1 VSDRLPSALLGC
13 LLLALSLVACA
24 REEPGRLRS
33 PDGRLSLAFA
43 LDDDGAPRY
52 RAWWDDEV
60 VLLPSGL
67 GLELKDAPPLSAG
80 LRVIRE
86 ARREVDEPWT
96 TVWGQREEERDR
108 FEELRVEL
116 QEEDAPGR
124 RIDLVFRAYDD
135 GLAFRYEL
143 PAQEG
148 LDELVITEE
157 RTRFAFAADHRA
169 WWIPDCWDSYELRV
183 SETPLSEL
191 GEGRAPAEH
200 GSCAAQEAFR
210 GANTPLVMR
219 SAEGLHLALH
229 EARLVDYAGM
239 TLVPDPARPLTLVS
253 ALVPWANGDKV
264 RGRAPL
270 VTPWRVLQMVE
281 SAGGLITSSLILDL
295 NDPPGERDLSF
306 VRPMSF
312 VGVWWGMHLGLLSWI
327 EGDERHGATTAEA
340 RRHIDFAAENGIGGV
355 LIEGWNKGW
364 DTLRSSDELDL
375 ITPAEDFDLEA
386 VARYAQARG
395 VQLIGHHE
403 TGGKVAA
410 YEAQL
415 DAAFARA
422 VSLGIATIKT
432 GYAGPIRPGGH
443 HRHGQHM
450 VRHYRRVLEA
460 AWRHGINLNVH
471 EPIKG
476 TGLERTF
483 PNMLTREGVRSME
496 WNAWSAGNAPS
507 HTATLPF
514 TRGLAGPMDYS
525 PGIFD
530 PRYERFGHQIEPRV
544 IASER
549 HLTDRPRVQSTLARQ
564 LALFVVLWSPLQ
576 MAADLIESYEGHP
589 ALAFIA
595 ALPNTWSETRVLSGE
610 IGEHLVLARRERG
623 GPAWF
628 LGAIT
633 DEEARTIEVELSF
646 LDDDTAWRATVYG
659 DAVGAHYLDAPTALR
674 IEPRTLEAGQALSL
688 TLAPGGGQAMV
699 IRPVSRDHPATTD

>member
-1 VSDRLPSALLGC
+1 MLLV
-13 LLLALSLVACA
+13 LALAFAACA

-33 PDGRLSLAFA
+33 PGGRVSLAFA

-52 RAWWDDEV
+52 RAWWGDEE

-67 GLELKDAPPLSAG
+67 GLELQGAPPLAAG
-80 LRVIRE
+80 LRVVRE
-86 ARREVDEPWT
+86 ARREVDQPWT
-96 TVWGQREEERDR
+96 TVWGQREEERDH
-108 FEELRVEL
+108 FHELRVEL
-116 QEEDAPGR
+116 VEEDAPGR
-124 RIDLVFRAYDD
+124 RLDLVFRAYDD

-143 PAQEG
+143 PAQDG
-148 LDELVITEE
+148 LDELIITEE

-169 WWIPDCWDSYELRV
+169 WWIPDCWDSYELRY

-191 GEGRAPAEH
+191 GQGRSPAEH
-200 GSCAAQEAFR
+200 GSCAAQARFR
-210 GANTPLVMR
+210 GANTPLVLR
-219 SAEGLHLALH
+219 TASGLHLALH

-239 TLVPDPARPLTLVS
+239 TLVPVPERPLTLES

-270 VTPWRVLQMVE
+270 VTPWRTLQVAE
-281 SAGGLITSSLILDL
+281 TAEDLIASSLILDL
-295 NDPPGERDLSF
+295 NDPPAARDLSF

-312 VGVWWGMHLGLLSWI
+312 VGIWWGMHLGLLSWI

-340 RRHIDFAAENGIGGV
+340 LRHIDFAAAHGIGGV
-355 LIEGWNKGW
+355 LVEGWNKGW
-364 DTLRSSDELDL
+364 DTLRSSAELDL

-386 VARYAQARG
+386 VARHARAQG

-415 DAAFARA
+415 DDAFVRA
-422 VSLGIATIKT
+422 THWGIRTIKT

-450 VRHYRRVLEA
+450 VRHHRRVLEA

-471 EPIKG
+471 EPVKG
-476 TGLERTF
+476 TGEERTF

-496 WNAWSAGNAPS
+496 WNAWSAGNPPS

-530 PRYERFGHQIEPRV
+530 PRYLRFGHQIEPRV

-576 MAADLIESYEGHP
+576 MAADFIESYEGHP
-589 ALAFIA
+589 AFRFIA

-610 IGEHLVLARRERG
+610 IGEHVVIARRERG
-623 GPAWF
+623 GPSWF

-633 DEEARTIEVELSF
+633 DEAARTIEVELDF
-646 LDDDTAWRATVYG
+646 LDDDKAWQATVYR
-659 DAVGAHYLDAPTALR
+659 DAPGAHYLEDPRALLVEQR
-674 IEPRTLEAGQALSL
+674 VLEAGQALIL
-688 TLAPGGGQAMV
+688 ALAPGGGQAMLL
-699 IRPVSRDHPATTD
+699 RPAPRDHPATH